1 MAVAPTVPRASCACL
16 EWSLDAASHAHT
28 GVRVRVARS
37 RTCFGHVTPGTPVP
51 SPHMAAVEECEQAF
65 HDLAAKL
72 AAADDSAKQQASLN
86 RSISC
91 KLRDLNVIFFGRLK
105 DGELLDI
112 RQVDRTDAQVRLSMT
127 SDVLLDL
134 TSGRRSFAS
143 AWLGGA
149 VTVDANIFDLLKL
162 RSIL

>member
-1 MAVAPTVPRASCACL
+1 MAT
-16 EWSLDAASHAHT
+16 
-28 GVRVRVARS
+28 
-37 RTCFGHVTPGTPVP
+37 
-51 SPHMAAVEECEQAF
+51 VEECEQAF

-91 KLRDLNVIFFGRLK
+91 KLRDLNVIFFGLLK

-127 SDVLLDL
+127 SDVLLEL

-143 AWLGGA
+143 AWLSGA
-149 VTVDANIFDLLKL
+149 VTVDANVFDLLKL

>member
-1 MAVAPTVPRASCACL
+1 MAT
-16 EWSLDAASHAHT
+16 
-28 GVRVRVARS
+28 
-37 RTCFGHVTPGTPVP
+37 
-51 SPHMAAVEECEQAF
+51 VEECEQAF

-72 AAADDSAKQQASLN
+72 AAADDSAKKQASLN

-91 KLRDLNVIFFGRLK
+91 TLRDLNVIFFGRLK

-134 TSGRRSFAS
+134 TAGRRSFAS
-143 AWLGGA
+143 AWLSGA
-149 VTVDANIFDLLKL
+149 LTVDANIFDLLKL